1 MSDFKFTASMSSK
14 ILDDMTEDQLLDEIL
29 IALKNDNLDNIA
41 VSVSSLVEYGN
52 DDVYEEGMPLE
63 NYGMSFDTEYYNMPE
78 YLAKYRKEF
87 YEKYRLLL
95 E

>member
-1 MSDFKFTASMSSK
+1 MSDFKFTTSMSSK
-14 ILDDMTEDQLLDEIL
+14 MVDNMTEDQLLDEIL

-52 DDVYEEGMPLE
+52 DDVYEEEIPLE
-63 NYGMSFDTEYYNMPE
+63 NYEMSFDTEYYNMSE

-87 YEKYRLLL
+87 YEKYKLLL
-95 E
+95 G